1 MRTPSRAA
9 SSKVLLCAA
18 VTLPLLLTGCAGA
31 DGSDDG
37 PTSQRDDQVISENA
51 NDKIAFDFFV
61 GKGLSRVQAAGIVGN
76 LDQESGMSP
85 TISQYGG
92 GPGRGIAQWSA
103 GGRWDTSHDDNVA
116 WYASAHG
123 ASRYSLDL
131 QLDFIWY
138 ELTEVGYGDAELRAA
153 TTVTA
158 ATEAFMDRYEI
169 CGACDATNR
178 IAHAEAALAAFGGAS
193 SPPSSSAPDA
203 CTEGNGYCTETLQC
217 DNGHWI
223 LRQDDPAACTGG
235 YHDVEIACHE
245 SNGYC
250 TETLQCDDGHW
261 VQRTSDPDAC
271 TSGPY

>member
-9 SSKVLLCAA
+9 SSKALLCAA
-18 VTLPLLLTGCAGA
+18 LTLPLLLIGCSGAGEN
-31 DGSDDG
+31 GDD
-37 PTSQRDDQVISENA
+37 PTDQLGDQLVSENG

-61 GKGLSRVQAAGIVGN
+61 GKGLSHVQAAGIVGN

-103 GGRWDTSHDDNVA
+103 GGRWDSSHDDNVA

-138 ELTEVGYGDAELRAA
+138 ELTEVGYGYSQLKAS

-169 CGACDATNR
+169 CGECAASNR
-178 IAHAEAALAAFGGAS
+178 IAHAEAALADFGGGSKPPAS
-193 SPPSSSAPDA
+193 GSADA
-203 CTEGNGYCTETLQC
+203 CTEGGGYCTETLQCDKGHWILRQDDPAACVGGYHNVEIACHEGDGYCTETLQC
-217 DNGHWI
+217 DNGHW
-223 LRQDDPAACTGG
+223 
-235 YHDVEIACHE
+235 VK
-245 SNGYC
+245 
-250 TETLQCDDGHW
+250 
-261 VQRTSDPDAC
+261 RTSDPDAC

>member
-1 MRTPSRAA
+1 MRTSSRSA
-9 SSKVLLCAA
+9 SSKALLCA
-18 VTLPLLLTGCAGA
+18 VITLPLLLVGCVGA
-31 DGSDDG
+31 DDNSDD
-37 PTSQRDDQVISENA
+37 PTGQRDDQVISENG

-61 GKGLSRVQAAGIVGN
+61 GKGLSHVQAAGIVGN

-138 ELTEVGYGDAELRAA
+138 ELTELGYGYSQLKAA

-169 CGACDATNR
+169 CGTCDASNR
-178 IAHAEAALAAFGGAS
+178 VAHAEAALAEFGGSS
-193 SPPSSSAPDA
+193 SPPASSPDA
-203 CTEGNGYCTETLQC
+203 CTEGGGYCTETLQCDKGHWIVRQDDPSACTGGYHNVAIACHEGDGYCTETLQC
-217 DNGHWI
+217 DNGHWV
-223 LRQDDPAACTGG
+223 P
-235 YHDVEIACHE
+235 
-245 SNGYC
+245 
-250 TETLQCDDGHW
+250 
-261 VQRTSDPDAC
+261 RTSDPDAC